1 MKVQGQAYDE
11 ILIND
16 EVVIIILII
25 IITIVFIIIKLCSW
39 WQGRAYD
46 GKSDVQGR
54 QGRAMAQAPSGPT
67 I

>member
-16 EVVIIILII
+16 EVVIIILV
-25 IITIVFIIIKLCSW
+25 ITIVFIIIKLCSW
-39 WQGRAYD
+39 WRGQAYD
-46 GKSDVQGR
+46 GKSDGQGR
-54 QGRAMAQAPSGPT
+54 RGRAMAQAPSEPT